1 MESVPVRHAVPVAET
16 RAERKARRKARLIER
31 RARGVGV
38 HESAKRVWMTPKD
51 DSLKDGGKG
60 GGGEGDSMEGKAG
73 GFKERKKG
81 GRWREEGR
89 AEGLHNWRE

>member
-1 MESVPVRHAVPVAET
+1 M
-16 RAERKARRKARLIER
+16 
-31 RARGVGV
+31 
-38 HESAKRVWMTPKD
+38 
-51 DSLKDGGKG
+51 KDGGKG
-60 GGGEGDSMEGKAG
+60 GGGEGDSMEGKA